1 MTVRTTTIALTAVL
15 ISLGLST
22 TAQGHCQIPCG
33 IYDDDARISAMLE
46 DVKTIEKA
54 TKAINELAEKNDADS
69 VNQKIRWTTAKEE
82 HASRII
88 EVISTYYLTQK
99 IKPVSE
105 DGKERDAYL
114 SRLEHAHK
122 VMKAAMKTKQSAS
135 TDNAKTLHTAI
146 DSFAASMK

>member
-1 MTVRTTTIALTAVL
+1 MTARMITTSLAVL
-15 ISLGLST
+15 LLSLGLTT
-22 TAQGHCQIPCG
+22 TALGHCQIPCG
-33 IYDDDARISAMLE
+33 IYDDDARISGMLE

-54 TKAINELAEKNDADS
+54 ITSIKDLADKNDADS
-69 VNQKIRWTTAKEE
+69 INQKIRWTTAKEE

-88 EVISTYYLTQK
+88 EVIGTYYLTQK

-122 VMKAAMKTKQSAS
+122 VMKAAMKTKQSTS
-135 TDNAKTLHTAI
+135 IDNAKTLHTAI